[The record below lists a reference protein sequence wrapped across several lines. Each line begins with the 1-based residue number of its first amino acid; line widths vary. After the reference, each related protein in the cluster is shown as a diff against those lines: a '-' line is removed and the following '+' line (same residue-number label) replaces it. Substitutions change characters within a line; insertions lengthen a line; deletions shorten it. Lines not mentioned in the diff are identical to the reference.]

1 MFPNDRATPEA
12 TERAYP
18 HVVEMHVP
26 EGRFSPEIDAMLLF
40 HARHGIQ
47 IQHGRS
53 RHENGRDYIRWCFAD
68 AGVALPNSRMSL
80 AAQSANNTR
89 LDT

>member
-53 RHENGRDYIRWCFAD
+53 TATKMD
-68 AGVALPNSRMSL
+68 ATTFGGASPMPAWLPNSRMSL

>member
-1 MFPNDRATPEA
+1 
-12 TERAYP
+12 
-18 HVVEMHVP
+18 
-26 EGRFSPEIDAMLLF
+26 MLLF

-68 AGVALPNSRMSL
+68 AGM
-80 AAQSANNTR
+80 AAEFADEFGGTIGEQHT
-89 LDT
+89 T

>member
-18 HVVEMHVP
+18 HVMEMHVP
-26 EGRFSPEIDAMLLF
+26 EGGFGPEIDAMLLF
-40 HARHGIQ
+40 HASHGIQ

-53 RHENGRDYIRWCFAD
+53 RHEMD
-68 AGVALPNSRMSL
+68 ATTFGCASPMPAWLPNSRMSL

>member
-1 MFPNDRATPEA
+1 MYPNDRATPEA

-26 EGRFSPEIDAMLLF
+26 EGGFSPEIDAMLLF

-68 AGVALPNSRMSL
+68 AGVAANSRMSL